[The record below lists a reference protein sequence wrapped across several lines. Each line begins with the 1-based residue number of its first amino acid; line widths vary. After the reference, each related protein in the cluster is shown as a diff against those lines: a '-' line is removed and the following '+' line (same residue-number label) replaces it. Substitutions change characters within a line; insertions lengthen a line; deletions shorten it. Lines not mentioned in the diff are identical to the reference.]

1 MVFRPTSA
9 RTSIATSTRPT
20 LPSHRPRTPRGAAGP
35 ARLFV
40 DSGAW
45 IALRSRRDQHHA
57 DADRLFR
64 EALSR
69 RIPLLTTNLVV
80 AETHRLTLFRAGVHP
95 ALRALERMDA
105 SPSLTLHCPTAADH
119 AAARRWLDRLAPRP
133 VTYTDAVSFAVMET
147 HRCGHVLGFD
157 QDFAAAG
164 FTLWKDVG

>member
-1 MVFRPTSA
+1 M
-9 RTSIATSTRPT
+9 
-20 LPSHRPRTPRGAAGP
+20 PSRRPRIARAAAP

-57 DADRLFR
+57 EADRLFR

-69 RIPLLTTNLVV
+69 RIPLLTTNLVI
-80 AETHRLTLFRAGVHP
+80 AETHRLTLFRAGLQP

-105 SPSLTLHCPTAADH
+105 STSVAIHFATADDH
-119 AAARRWLDRLAPRP
+119 ATARGWLERLAPRP
-133 VTYTDAVSFAVMET
+133 VTYTDAVSFAVMEE
-147 HRCGHVLGFD
+147 HRCDHVLGFD

-164 FTLWKDVG
+164 FTLWRGPG